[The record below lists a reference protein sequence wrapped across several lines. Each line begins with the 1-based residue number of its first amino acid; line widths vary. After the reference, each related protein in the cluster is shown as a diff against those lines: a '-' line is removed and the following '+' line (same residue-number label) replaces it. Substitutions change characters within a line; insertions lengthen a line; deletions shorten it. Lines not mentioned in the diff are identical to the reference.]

1 MNARAFAVRG
11 VCILTL
17 CLLVAGASPWA
28 PRTAPPAWFWGCW
41 RVKRL
46 IPVTDISGLSP
57 AQVKALIGE
66 RLCFGRARAC
76 SGRTVIRSPRYSVRV
91 LSNREFF
98 EGYYIPLS
106 QIGVH
111 SRTVTEV
118 QVALPPDL
126 SDLDFPGSEVYLREK
141 DIVIAVEGDFF
152 EAQKAKSA
160 RYGCACGEGP

>member
-1 MNARAFAVRG
+1 MSARASVVRG
-11 VCILTL
+11 ACILTV

-28 PRTAPPAWFWGCW
+28 PRNAPPAWFWGCW

-66 RLCFGRARAC
+66 RLFFGRACAC
-76 SGRTVIRSPRYSVRV
+76 SGRTLIRSPRYSVRV

-98 EGYYIPLS
+98 AGYYIPLT

-118 QVALPPDL
+118 QVALPPNL
-126 SDLDFPGSEVYLREK
+126 SDLDFPGSDVYLRAR

-152 EAQKAKSA
+152 EAQKTTSGAH
-160 RYGCACGEGP
+160 GCACGERP